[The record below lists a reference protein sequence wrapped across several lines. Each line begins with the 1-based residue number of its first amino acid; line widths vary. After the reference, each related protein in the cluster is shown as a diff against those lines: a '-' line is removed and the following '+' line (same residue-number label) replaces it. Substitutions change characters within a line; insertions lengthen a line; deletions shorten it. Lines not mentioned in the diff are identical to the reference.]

1 MRLRPRRRN
10 LVVWSSTAVA
20 VGTSRTVPRRRAARP
35 ARIRRIRWWFRTGVL
50 LTILGAVR
58 LARAARVRWEPV
70 FLLAGLLITVTGF
83 ALPAAGWAF
92 FLGLLVM
99 IVTLLK
105 GIGGQHRR
113 RDPVRRMGPTL

>member
-1 MRLRPRRRN
+1 
-10 LVVWSSTAVA
+10 VWSSTATAVA
-20 VGTSRTVPRRRAARP
+20 AARSPAVPRRAGAWPARTRP
-35 ARIRRIRWWFRTGVL
+35 ARIRRIRRWFRIGAL

-58 LARAARVRWEPV
+58 LARAARVGWEPV
-70 FLLAGLLITVTGF
+70 YLLVGFLITVTGF

-92 FLGLLVM
+92 LLGLLAM

-113 RDPVRRMGPTL
+113 RDPVRRMRPTL